1 MREQR
6 HEAAIAHVVKQLTAI
21 AVIRRQLGRRLPQG
35 SDNAVVVLAALAGTG
50 EIRPSELAEHLDCD
64 LSVVSRKVARLEQR
78 GLVSR
83 RANPEDRRS
92 SLIGVTARGRAE
104 ADRLVDIHTDLI
116 SEATADW
123 SARELADL
131 TALLDRLRG
140 GLARRLHGP
149 GTPAR
154 EPDPAQPASA

>member
-6 HEAAIAHVVKQLTAI
+6 HEAAIAHVLKQLTAI

-35 SDNAVVVLAALAGTG
+35 SRNAVVVLAALTRTG
-50 EIRPSELAEHLDCD
+50 EVRPSELAEHLDCD
-64 LSVVSRKVARLEQR
+64 LSVVSRKVAHLEQR

-92 SLIGVTARGRAE
+92 SLIGVTAEGRAE
-104 ADRLVDIHTDLI
+104 VDRLVDIHTDLI
-116 SEATADW
+116 AEATEDW
-123 SARELADL
+123 TARELADL
-131 TALLDRLRG
+131 TTLLDRLRG
-140 GLARRLHGP
+140 GLARRLHGAEVP
-149 GTPAR
+149 DR